1 MPTEF
6 LSPGLTIALTAYAI
20 GVASPGPSNMAIMAT
35 AMSQGRQY
43 ALALA
48 AGVVC
53 GSVAWGL
60 ACRIRAILSDK
71 NLFMVVGRTQTAYV
85 SDGQANQALGVRFIF
100 RNVDILM

>member
-60 ACRIRAILSDK
+60 LAAFGLSSLIRTYSWSLA
-71 NLFMVVGRTQTAYV
+71 
-85 SDGQANQALGVRFIF
+85 ALKPPTF
-100 RNVDILM
+100 LMGKQIKHLMSGSSFEMSIY

>member
-43 ALALA
+43 AWHLQRELF
-48 AGVVC
+48 VVQSHGTC
-53 GSVAWGL
+53 LPHSGYP
-60 ACRIRAILSDK
+60 LS
-71 NLFMVVGRTQTAYV
+71 
-85 SDGQANQALGVRFIF
+85 
-100 RNVDILM
+100 